1 MVPGTC
7 GALCTRGVWHL
18 WCTLHHECQTPLV
31 QPLVN
36 ADFIWYDSASYP
48 EIALKINRIAISKVE
63 LRTIVSLASLSH

>member
-1 MVPGTC
+1 M
-7 GALCTRGVWHL
+7 
-18 WCTLHHECQTPLV
+18 V